1 MVYVKYR
8 FFTAYNIYCQQCYI
22 CIHTVCLH
30 MFSIVHLGVSR
41 IPSKIRGSREKD
53 DFLVDLRIPYFQTQF
68 CFPWPYGTSSCP
80 PLMWIC
86 CWSWISTV
94 HQSVMF
100 FMYMQR
106 STDLEAYIS
115 SCKFWSCLFTFCN
128 ANTFFFFFLSVSA
141 QTPPKTSQTFS
152 YPILVM
158 WQIQIV
164 NASQLGDVIFFPP
177 ISGEDFP
184 RNDLELSLRGLVDLV
199 ASASFEEPLAVAGE
213 AHAWLKS
220 HRSFRRWTWHG
231 NCRECYDSCIYCIFL
246 CVHCI

>member
-1 MVYVKYR
+1 
-8 FFTAYNIYCQQCYI
+8 
-22 CIHTVCLH
+22 
-30 MFSIVHLGVSR
+30 
-41 IPSKIRGSREKD
+41 
-53 DFLVDLRIPYFQTQF
+53 
-68 CFPWPYGTSSCP
+68 
-80 PLMWIC
+80 MWIC

-100 FMYMQR
+100 FTYMQR

-115 SCKFWSCLFTFCN
+115 SCKFWSCLFTFYN
-128 ANTFFFFFLSVSA
+128 ANTFFFFLSVSA
-141 QTPPKTSQTFS
+141 QTSPKTSTKSPKPSLIIS

-164 NASQLGDVIFFPP
+164 NPSQLGDVFFFHPFLVK
-177 ISGEDFP
+177 IFP

-199 ASASFEEPLAVAGE
+199 ASASFDEPLAVAGE

-231 NCRECYDSCIYCIFL
+231 NCRECCDSWIYCIFL